1 MDSYFSRYCVKC
13 FSSVYSFSHHHIT
26 CTVFYKLRHRHIS
39 YLPVLKQLVKPYKSL
54 CALVLQSKNF
64 LLETPRH
71 PLSLKRLAQE
81 LLIRKWD
88 DVKTKYNCWTGK
100 LITIYT
106 INLTPSRVTKCTD
119 IDNGLT
125 HIPKLFYRKRTP
137 SR

>member
-1 MDSYFSRYCVKC
+1 ML
-13 FSSVYSFSHHHIT
+13 SVFHLFTHLVIIT
-26 CTVFYKLRHRHIS
+26 LHALFFTNCGIDIS

-54 CALVLQSKNF
+54 CALVLRSKNF

-125 HIPKLFYRKRTP
+125 HIPKLFYRKQTP